1 MVEWFALMLFMSLS
15 CQGTP
20 VFVHAGPFAN
30 IAHGNSSVL
39 ADKLALKLV
48 GEEGFVGECTHIQ
61 YTHTQTNT
69 FGSTHTASAFYNH
82 TFIDQR
88 QRLCWG

>member
-1 MVEWFALMLFMSLS
+1 MSLS

-61 YTHTQTNT
+61 YAHTQTYT
-69 FGSTHTASAFYNH
+69 FSSTHCICFLKSYMHWPETKAMLGV
-82 TFIDQR
+82 R
-88 QRLCWG
+88 

>member
-1 MVEWFALMLFMSLS
+1 MLFMSLS

-61 YTHTQTNT
+61 YTHTHKQTH
-69 FGSTHTASAFYNH
+69 SVAHTLH
-82 TFIDQR
+82 LLFIIIHSLTRDKGYVGGKLEQ
-88 QRLCWG
+88 QQ